1 MPEMLTI
8 SQAVERLKT
17 NFPQTPIGEKTL
29 RKWTKE
35 KCFHCVTVGN
45 RVLLS
50 WASLVAFLSGEKGGV

>member
-8 SQAVERLKT
+8 SQAADRLRS

-29 RKWTKE
+29 RKWTKA
-35 KCFHCVTVGN
+35 KCFHSVTVGK